1 MTAPRNVVVI
11 GAGPAGYVCAIRLA
25 QLGQKVT
32 VVEKDYLGGTCLN
45 VGCIPSKAMIA
56 AGALLER
63 IHEATT
69 MGITVSEVKLDL
81 ARLVAWKGE
90 VVNKLTSGVGGLLK
104 NHKVEHVA
112 GTGRIHDAR
121 TVKVATAGGEKTLT
135 CDDIVLATGSVPMAI
150 PGFDFDKKRVW
161 SSTEALAPD
170 RIPQHLLVIGG
181 GYIGLE
187 LGFLYRKLGSQ
198 VTVVEFTEG
207 ALPGQDRD
215 CVRVIERSLKQS
227 GIKLITKT
235 AAKSYE
241 TQGTKLFVKVDSGG
255 KADTIECD
263 QILCTVG
270 RKPYSDGLGLDKV
283 GLKVDARGFLPVDKH
298 LRTSVPNVYAI
309 GDIAGQ
315 PMLAHKGSK
324 EGLVAAAVIAGH
336 KDAYDARCVPAVIFT
351 APEMASVGLLEDDAK
366 KQGREVVVGQ
376 YPFAAN
382 GRALSLMEPDGF
394 VKVVA
399 DAKTDEVLGVHMVGP
414 EVTELIAEATLA
426 IEMGATTED
435 IARTIHAHP
444 TLPEAVMEAAEA
456 VHKMAVH
463 IFQRR

>member
-1 MTAPRNVVVI
+1 MSTPRNVVVI

-32 VVEKDYLGGTCLN
+32 VVEKEYVGGTCLN

-63 IHEATT
+63 IHEAKA
-69 MGITVSEVKLDL
+69 MGITVEGVKLDL

-90 VVNKLTSGVGGLLK
+90 IVGKLTGGVSGLLK
-104 NHKVEHVA
+104 NHKIEHVA

-121 TVKVATAGGEKTLT
+121 TVKVQTAAGEKTLP
-135 CDDIVLATGSVPMAI
+135 CDDIVLATGSVPMSI
-150 PGFDFDKKRVW
+150 PGFDFDGKRVW
-161 SSTEALAPD
+161 SSTEALAPE

-207 ALPGQDRD
+207 ALPGQDKD

-241 TQGTKLFVKVDSGG
+241 AQGAKLFVKVDSQG
-255 KADTIECD
+255 KGDTIECD

-270 RKPYSDGLGLDKV
+270 RRPYSEGLGLDKV
-283 GLKVDARGFLPVDKH
+283 GLKVDARGFLAVDKRM
-298 LRTSVPNVYAI
+298 RTSVPNVYAI
-309 GDIAGQ
+309 GDLAGQ

-324 EGLVAAAVIAGH
+324 EGLVAAAVIAGQ
-336 KDAYDARCVPAVIFT
+336 KDEYDARCVPAVIFT
-351 APEMASVGLLEDDAK
+351 SPEMASVGQQEEEAR

-376 YPFAAN
+376 FPFAAN
-382 GRALSLMEPDGF
+382 GRALSLLEGDGF

-399 DAKTDEVLGVHMVGP
+399 DAQTDEVLGVHMVGP
-414 EVTELIAEATLA
+414 EVTELVAEAALA

-435 IARTIHAHP
+435 VARTIHAHP

-463 IFQRR
+463 IFQRK